1 MELLDVAARPI
12 TTFVMAAPPVK
23 TPVQT
28 EMALAI
34 ERLHASTSF
43 YTNEPIVH
51 QLLDMLAWPSD
62 SRKLVDPSCGD
73 GAFLGA
79 ALERLLVVEPD
90 ASDERIAHLVQGWE
104 IHYFAAAEARQ
115 RLERILVAHGRAAE
129 RAKALA
135 EGMVT
140 QGDFLTQGPTTATW
154 DCVAG
159 NPPFLRYANLPT
171 IIREEYERSL
181 PDYSRGDIL
190 HSFIAQL
197 ALVLNAGGEIALV
210 TSDRWL
216 FTENAATLREKVGQR
231 MGIRHLERLDC
242 ASAFYRPKNRRSG
255 QPPRIHPVA
264 VVLTEAKHCK
274 IPLTREPIYPEADDA
289 AYVGCNPLHSVA
301 AVRLAPWLGKHGL
314 FVIDQATAAAA
325 NIPADMLVPAVDTDN
340 MKGGVLSTPTKFAI
354 RTYRNVE
361 PPQSVM
367 AHLDANMHLLARTKV
382 RTTQRWLP
390 PESFEK
396 MDLTQERLLIPR
408 IANSLR
414 PVRIPAGILPLDHG
428 ISIVGAG
435 SMTLDQ
441 LEEALMR
448 PEAEAWVRARAPRLE
463 NGYFSLTTKLL
474 RSLPV
479 RFD

>member
-1 MELLDVAARPI
+1 MELLDAIVQPEAALI
-12 TTFVMAAPPVK
+12 APAKPD
-23 TPVQT
+23 VQK
-28 EMALAI
+28 ERERAI
-34 ERLHASTSF
+34 EQLHNSTSF
-43 YTNEPIVH
+43 YTAEPIVD
-51 QLLDMLAWPSD
+51 QLLDMLAWPSN

-79 ALERLLVVEPD
+79 ALERLLTVEPD
-90 ASDERIAHLVQGWE
+90 ASDARIATLVQGWE

-115 RLERILVAHGRAAE
+115 RLERILVENGRSAA
-129 RAKALA
+129 RAKTLVQ
-135 EGMVT
+135 GMVT
-140 QGDFLTQGPTTATW
+140 QGDFLTQGPQAATW

-171 IIREEYERSL
+171 VLREEYERAL

-190 HSFIAQL
+190 HSFIDRL
-197 ALVLNAGGEIALV
+197 TTVLNAAGEIALV

-216 FTENAATLREKVGQR
+216 FTENAAILREVVGKR
-231 MGIRHLERLDC
+231 MGIRHLARLDC
-242 ASAFYRPKNRRSG
+242 ASAFYRPKSRRSG

-264 VVLTEAKHCK
+264 VVLCDAKSAS
-274 IPLTREPIYPEADDA
+274 IPLTRAPIYPEADDA
-289 AYVGCNPLHSVA
+289 AYVGCNPLQSVA

-314 FVIDQATAAAA
+314 FVIDKETAAAA
-325 NIPADMLVPAVDTDN
+325 NIPTELLVPAIDTDN
-340 MKGGVLSTPTKFAI
+340 MKGGVLSAPTKFAI

-361 PPQSVM
+361 PPASVL

-396 MDLTQERLLIPR
+396 IDLTQERLLIPR

-414 PVRIPAGILPLDHG
+414 PVRVPAGILPLDHG

-435 SMTLDQ
+435 TMTLDQ
-441 LEEALMR
+441 LEEALLR

-463 NGYFSLTTKLL
+463 NGYFSLTTKML
-474 RSLPV
+474 RALPV
-479 RFD
+479 KFD

>member
-1 MELLDVAARPI
+1 MELLDVIGPAEVAPI
-12 TTFVMAAPPVK
+12 TLPAK
-23 TPVQT
+23 LDRKK
-28 EMALAI
+28 ELALAI
-34 ERLHASTSF
+34 ERLHNSTSF
-43 YTNEPIVH
+43 YTAEPIVD
-51 QLLDMLAWPSD
+51 QLLDMLSWPSD
-62 SRKLVDPSCGD
+62 SRTLVDPSCGD

-79 ALERLLVVEPD
+79 ALERLLTVEPN

-115 RLERILVAHGRAAE
+115 RLERILVAHGRSTS
-129 RAKALA
+129 RAQAIAL
-135 EGMVT
+135 GMVT
-140 QGDFLTQGPTTATW
+140 QGDFLTQGPQVATW

-171 IIREEYERSL
+171 ILREEYERTL

-190 HSFIAQL
+190 HSFIERL
-197 ALVLNAGGEIALV
+197 KNVLNAGGEIALV

-216 FTENAATLREKVGQR
+216 FTENAAILREMVGQR
-231 MGIRHLERLDC
+231 MGIRHLARLDC
-242 ASAFYRPKNRRSG
+242 ASSFYRPKSRRSG

-264 VVLTEAKHCK
+264 VVLCEAKRAT
-274 IPLTREPIYPEADDA
+274 IALTRAPIYPEADDA

-314 FVIDQATAAAA
+314 FVVDQATAAAA
-325 NIPADMLVPAVDTDN
+325 NIPDELLVPAIDTDN
-340 MKGGVLSTPTKFAI
+340 MKGGVLSAPTKFAI

-361 PPQSVM
+361 PPASVM
-367 AHLDANMHLLARTKV
+367 AHLDANMHLLAKSKV
-382 RTTQRWLP
+382 RKTQRWLP

-396 MDLTQERLLIPR
+396 MDLSQERLLIPR

-414 PVRIPAGILPLDHG
+414 PVRVPAGILPLDHG

-441 LEEALMR
+441 LEEALLR

-474 RSLPV
+474 RALPV

>member
-1 MELLDVAARPI
+1 MELVLNSVARAVA
-12 TTFVMAAPPVK
+12 TTIAEPAKPDAQK
-23 TPVQT
+23 
-28 EMALAI
+28 ERELAI
-34 ERLHASTSF
+34 ERLHNSTSF
-43 YTNEPIVH
+43 YTAEPIVD
-51 QLLDMLAWPSD
+51 QLLDMLSWPSD

-79 ALERLLVVEPD
+79 ALERLLTVEPD
-90 ASDERIAHLVQGWE
+90 ASDERLAHLIQGWE

-115 RLERILVAHGRAAE
+115 RLERILVTHGRNAA
-129 RAKALA
+129 RAQAVA
-135 EGMVT
+135 QEMVT
-140 QGDFLTQGPTTATW
+140 QGDFLTQGPQAATW

-171 IIREEYERSL
+171 ILREEYERTL

-190 HSFIAQL
+190 HSFIDRL
-197 ALVLNAGGEIALV
+197 TLVLNAGGEIALV

-216 FTENAATLREKVGQR
+216 FTENAATLREMVGQR
-231 MGIRHLERLDC
+231 MGIRHLARLDC
-242 ASAFYRPKNRRSG
+242 ASAFYRPKSRRSG

-264 VVLTEAKHCK
+264 VVLSEAKYCA
-274 IPLTREPIYPEADDA
+274 IALTRAPIYPEADDA
-289 AYVGCNPLHSVA
+289 AYAGCNPLQDVA

-314 FVIDQATAAAA
+314 FVVDQATAAAA
-325 NIPADMLVPAVDTDN
+325 NIPAELLVPAVDTDN
-340 MKGGVLSTPTKFAI
+340 MKGGVLSAPTKFAI

-361 PPQSVM
+361 PPASVM
-367 AHLDANMHLLARTKV
+367 AHLDANMHLLAKTKV
-382 RTTQRWLP
+382 RATQRWLP
-390 PESFEK
+390 PESFER

-441 LEEALMR
+441 LEEALLR

-474 RSLPV
+474 RALPV
-479 RFD
+479 RFE

>member
-1 MELLDVAARPI
+1 MELLDAVVHADAAPI
-12 TTFVMAAPPVK
+12 TLPAK
-23 TPVQT
+23 LDRKK
-28 EMALAI
+28 ELALAI
-34 ERLHASTSF
+34 ERLHNSTSF
-43 YTNEPIVH
+43 YTAEPIVD
-51 QLLDMLAWPSD
+51 QLLDMLSWPSD
-62 SRKLVDPSCGD
+62 SRTLVDPSCGD

-79 ALERLLVVEPD
+79 ALERLLKVEPD
-90 ASDERIAHLVQGWE
+90 AADERVARLVQGWE

-115 RLERILVAHGRAAE
+115 RLERILVAHGRGAE

-140 QGDFLTQGPTTATW
+140 LGDFLTQGPQAPTW

-171 IIREEYERSL
+171 ILRDEYERTL

-190 HSFIAQL
+190 HSFIGRL
-197 ALVLNAGGEIALV
+197 TRVLNAGGEIALV

-216 FTENAATLREKVGQR
+216 FTENAATLREVVGAT
-231 MGIRHLERLDC
+231 MGLRHVARLDC
-242 ASAFYRPKNRRSG
+242 ASAFYRPKARRSG

-264 VVLTEAKHCK
+264 VVFCAAAAAT
-274 IPLTREPIYPEADDA
+274 IPLTRAPIFPEADDS
-289 AYVGCNPLHSVA
+289 AYVGCNPLNSVA

-325 NIPADMLVPAVDTDN
+325 NIPAEHLVPAVDTDN
-340 MKGGVLSTPTKFAI
+340 MKGGVLSAPTKFAI

-361 PPQSVM
+361 PPASVM

-382 RTTQRWLP
+382 RKTQRWLP
-390 PESFEK
+390 PETFEK
-396 MDLTQERLLIPR
+396 IDLTQERLLIPR

-414 PVRIPAGILPLDHG
+414 PVRVPAGILPLDHG

-441 LEEALMR
+441 LEEALLR

-474 RSLPV
+474 RALPV